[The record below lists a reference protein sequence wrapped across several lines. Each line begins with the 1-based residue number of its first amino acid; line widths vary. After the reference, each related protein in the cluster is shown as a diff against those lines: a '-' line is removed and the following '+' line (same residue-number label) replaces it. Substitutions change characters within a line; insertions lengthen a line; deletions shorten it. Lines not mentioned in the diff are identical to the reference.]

1 MVVSFDIFAD
11 LLSVVANDENQFGE
25 IGKSKERFEEVVED
39 GTPCDMYERLRG
51 SDSVGPESCAAPCG
65 RDNDF
70 HQGSFL
76 R

>member
-1 MVVSFDIFAD
+1 MFAD
-11 LLSVVANDENQFGE
+11 LFPVVTNDENQFGE
-25 IGKSKERFEEVVED
+25 IGKFKEWFEEVVED

-51 SDSVGPESCAAPCG
+51 SDSVGSESCAAPCG